1 MTKKKSKKKKRQQK
15 KMIITIAGVVI
26 LVSAATAG
34 ILFYKK
40 LTSHTREQAIQ
51 EYMGYIEKKEYD
63 KMYELLDENSKQ
75 WKSMKRISMK
85 VLKPQTFSWIYR
97 KNRIKISP
105 CPTG

>member
-40 LTSHTREQAIQ
+40 LTSHTSVNYTPNIGIFLLSKLPA
-51 EYMGYIEKKEYD
+51 GYTGKVI
-63 KMYELLDENSKQ
+63 LLNE
-75 WKSMKRISMK
+75 
-85 VLKPQTFSWIYR
+85 
-97 KNRIKISP
+97 
-105 CPTG
+105 